1 MRPGNRVW
9 YGRPGA
15 EAASL
20 AALAA
25 AVGAPL
31 PRAYVEFMA
40 RSDGGEAALQVLP
53 FYVCLD
59 AAETVLAR
67 VQAEATG
74 TGPVHFVVIG
84 GNGGGKWLAFDLRES
99 PWPLV
104 LVDEVRPGPS
114 AVGRVVA
121 RDFAAF
127 AAALGSE

>member
-40 RSDGGEAALQVLP
+40 RSNGGEAALQVLP

-59 AAETVLAR
+59 AVETVLAR
-67 VQAEATG
+67 VQADAANAL
-74 TGPVHFVVIG
+74 HFVVVG
-84 GNGGGKWLAFDLRES
+84 GNGGGKWLAFDLRQGS

-104 LVDEVRPGPS
+104 LVDELRPDAS
-114 AVGRVVA
+114 AEGRVVA
-121 RDFAAF
+121 RDFASF